1 MRCEFIRCR
10 LTLWYLVL
18 TEISPITTSTN
29 HMNSNA
35 NLTTLPLLH
44 VETHTSQLSRLEQVS
59 GEYWTIL
66 IGWGDDH
73 RCWGVNG
80 LKRTS
85 PSQALSYHFRAEII
99 MTLVTLF
106 NCVCCFYA
114 GQTLLIQPSCDLVVW
129 INWFTFLFLMNQWV
143 NLMHIIIYW
152 LCQLGPVQTPN
163 FSWAELN
170 STYGWSKLFRP
181 AELIQM
187 PILIAAE
194 QRSKGAKCSFRSNCL
209 QGML

>member
-1 MRCEFIRCR
+1 
-10 LTLWYLVL
+10 
-18 TEISPITTSTN
+18 
-29 HMNSNA
+29 
-35 NLTTLPLLH
+35 
-44 VETHTSQLSRLEQVS
+44 
-59 GEYWTIL
+59 
-66 IGWGDDH
+66 
-73 RCWGVNG
+73 
-80 LKRTS
+80 
-85 PSQALSYHFRAEII
+85 

-163 FSWAELN
+163 FSWAEPN

-181 AELIQM
+181 AELIEM

-194 QRSKGAKCSFRSNCL
+194 RRSKGAKCSFWSNCL
-209 QGML
+209 QSMYNNLCISFGTWKVQRLNQSHSKVTPKAKFLVRLGEKNSWAVPNWNRLS